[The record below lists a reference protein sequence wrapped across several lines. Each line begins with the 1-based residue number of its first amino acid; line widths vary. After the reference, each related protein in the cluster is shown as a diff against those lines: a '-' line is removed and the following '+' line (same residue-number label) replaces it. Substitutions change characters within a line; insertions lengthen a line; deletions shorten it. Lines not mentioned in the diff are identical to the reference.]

1 MINREEINKLKEDN
15 PEFYLAELYEKRK
28 LLVDKI
34 QERKKL
40 RNELLGN
47 NNRRSSQK
55 RMQTL
60 AQLGSDLPKDKKGNI
75 IDNFGMNDEDWN
87 IYKSISLTLII
98 HLLLNFRASKRVT
111 I

>member
-1 MINREEINKLKEDN
+1 MKKEN
-15 PEFYLAELYEKRK
+15 CWLIKYK
-28 LLVDKI
+28 
-34 QERKKL
+34 
-40 RNELLGN
+40 NELLGN

-87 IYKSISLTLII
+87 IYKSMSSALIDSLI
-98 HLLLNFRASKRVT
+98 HIA
-111 I
+111 